1 MRFAHVGLCSLDT
14 RMLAAWYA
22 DVLGLEIV
30 SENANEPPTLF
41 LRSSDGAMIEVY
53 PGNSP
58 EVLPENKRQGLR
70 HLAFQ
75 TDDIEQDREAL
86 VTRHVEIVDD
96 LTTHPN
102 GAKTLFFRDPEGN
115 LLHFLQR

>member
-1 MRFAHVGLCSLDT
+1 MKLAHVGLCSLDT
-14 RMLAAWYA
+14 RTLAAWYA
-22 DVLGLEIV
+22 DVLGLEIA

-41 LRSSDGAMIEVY
+41 LRSSDGSMIEVY
-53 PGNSP
+53 PGNSREASP
-58 EVLPENKRQGLR
+58 DNKRQGIR

-75 TDDIEQDREAL
+75 SDSIEADRERL
-86 VTRHVEIVDD
+86 ITHGVEIVDD

-102 GAKTLFFRDPEGN
+102 GARTLFFRDPEGN

>member
-1 MRFAHVGLCSLDT
+1 MKLAHIGICSLDT
-14 RMLAAWYA
+14 RALAAWYA
-22 DVLGLEIV
+22 DVLGLEIA

-58 EVLPENKRQGLR
+58 EALPENKRQGIR
-70 HLAFQ
+70 HLAFH
-75 TDDIEQDREAL
+75 TDTIEEDRERL
-86 VTRHVEIVDD
+86 VSRDVEIVDD